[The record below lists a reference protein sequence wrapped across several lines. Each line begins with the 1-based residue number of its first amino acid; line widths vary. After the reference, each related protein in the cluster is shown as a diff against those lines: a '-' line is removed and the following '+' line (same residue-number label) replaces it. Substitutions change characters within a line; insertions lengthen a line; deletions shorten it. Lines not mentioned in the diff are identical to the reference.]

1 MRHVEIVLV
10 RHALPLRVELETG
23 IADPELAAEG
33 HEQAAKMAAYL
44 GIEDVE
50 AIYVSPLRRA
60 LETARPLCEVLGLEA
75 VVSEGVAEF
84 DRNSREYVPVEELR
98 ATNDPRWEKLLRGEW
113 DGVDED
119 PSIFKARVVATVED
133 MIARH
138 PGGRVV
144 VVCHGG
150 VINQYLAH
158 VLGIETHVGFFYP
171 KYTSIHRVMAAR
183 SGQRS
188 IVSINEASH
197 LR

>member
-1 MRHVEIVLV
+1 VEIVLV
-10 RHALPLRVELETG
+10 RHGLPLRVELETG

-33 HEQAAKMAAYL
+33 HEQAEKMAAYL
-44 GIEDVE
+44 GVEDVE
-50 AIYVSPLRRA
+50 AVYVSPLRRA
-60 LETARPLCEVLGLEA
+60 LETARPLCKVLGLEA

>member
-1 MRHVEIVLV
+1 MEIVFV
-10 RHALPLRVELETG
+10 RHGLPLRIELETG

-44 GIEDVE
+44 GVEDVE
-50 AIYVSPLRRA
+50 AVYVSPLRRA
-60 LETARPLCEVLGLEA
+60 LETARPLCKVLGLEA

-119 PSIFKARVVATVED
+119 PSIFKARVVVTVED

-183 SGQRS
+183 SGERS

>member
-1 MRHVEIVLV
+1 MEIVLV
-10 RHALPLRVELETG
+10 RHGLPLRVELETG

-44 GIEDVE
+44 GVEDVE
-50 AIYVSPLRRA
+50 AVYVSPLRRA
-60 LETARPLCEVLGLEA
+60 IETAHPLCKVLGLEA

-119 PSIFKARVVATVED
+119 PSIFKARVVETVED

>member
-1 MRHVEIVLV
+1 MEIVLV
-10 RHALPLRVELETG
+10 RHGLPLRVELETG

-44 GIEDVE
+44 GVEDVE
-50 AIYVSPLRRA
+50 AVYVSPLRRA
-60 LETARPLCEVLGLEA
+60 LETARPLCKVLGLEA

-183 SGQRS
+183 SGERS

>member
-1 MRHVEIVLV
+1 VEIVLV

-23 IADPELAAEG
+23 IADPELGAEG

-44 GIEDVE
+44 GTEEIE

-60 LETARPLCEVLGLEA
+60 IETARPLEQRLGIAAEV
-75 VVSEGVAEF
+75 VDGVAEF
-84 DRNSREYVPVEELR
+84 DRNSREYVPMEELR
-98 ATNDPRWEKLLRGEW
+98 AANDPRWEKLMRGEW
-113 DGVDED
+113 DGADGNPNE
-119 PSIFKARVVATVED
+119 FKTRVVQSIED
-133 MIARH
+133 IIVRN

-158 VLGIETHVGFFYP
+158 VLQIETQVGFFYP
-171 KYTSIHRVMAAR
+171 QYTSIHRVAASR
-183 SGQRS
+183 GGKRS
-188 IVSINEASH
+188 IVSINEAAH

>member
-1 MRHVEIVLV
+1 VEIVLV
-10 RHALPLRVELETG
+10 RHGLPLRVELETG
-23 IADPELAAEG
+23 IADPELASEG

-44 GIEDVE
+44 GVEDIEAV
-50 AIYVSPLRRA
+50 YVSPLRRA
-60 LETARPLCEVLGLEA
+60 VETARPLCKLLGLEA

-119 PSIFKARVVATVED
+119 PSLFRARVVATVED

-158 VLGIETHVGFFYP
+158 VLGIETHIGFFYP
-171 KYTSIHRVMAAR
+171 QYTSIHRVMAAR

>member
-1 MRHVEIVLV
+1 MEIVLV
-10 RHALPLRVELETG
+10 RHGLPLRVELETG

-33 HEQAAKMAAYL
+33 HEQAEKMAAYL
-44 GIEDVE
+44 GVEDIE

-60 LETARPLCEVLGLEA
+60 IETARPLCKLLGLEA

-119 PSIFKARVVATVED
+119 PSLFKARVVETVDD
-133 MIARH
+133 MIAKH

-158 VLGIETHVGFFYP
+158 VLGIETHIGFFYP

>member
-1 MRHVEIVLV
+1 VEIVFV
-10 RHALPLRVELETG
+10 RHGLPLRIELETG

-33 HEQAAKMAAYL
+33 LEQAERMAAYL
-44 GIEDVE
+44 GVEDVE
-50 AIYVSPLRRA
+50 AVYVSPLRRA
-60 LETARPLCEVLGLEA
+60 LETARPLCKVLGLEA

-183 SGQRS
+183 SGERS

>member
-1 MRHVEIVLV
+1 VEIVLV
-10 RHALPLRVELETG
+10 RHGLPLRVELETG

-44 GIEDVE
+44 GVEDVE
-50 AIYVSPLRRA
+50 AVYVSPLRRA
-60 LETARPLCEVLGLEA
+60 LETARPLCKVLGLEA

-98 ATNDPRWEKLLRGEW
+98 ASNDPRWEKLLRGEW

-183 SGQRS
+183 SGERS

>member
-1 MRHVEIVLV
+1 MEIVLV
-10 RHALPLRVELETG
+10 RHGLPLRVELETG

-44 GIEDVE
+44 GVEDVE
-50 AIYVSPLRRA
+50 AVYVSPLRRA
-60 LETARPLCEVLGLEA
+60 LETARPLCKVLGLEA

-119 PSIFKARVVATVED
+119 PSLFKARVVATMED

>member
-1 MRHVEIVLV
+1 VEIVLV
-10 RHALPLRVELETG
+10 RHGLPLRVELETG
-23 IADPELAAEG
+23 IADPELASEG

-44 GIEDVE
+44 GVEDIEAV
-50 AIYVSPLRRA
+50 YVSPLRRA
-60 LETARPLCEVLGLEA
+60 VETARPLCKLLGLEA

-119 PSIFKARVVATVED
+119 PSLFKARVVATVED

-158 VLGIETHVGFFYP
+158 VLGIETHIGFFYP
-171 KYTSIHRVMAAR
+171 KYTSIHRVMASR

>member
-1 MRHVEIVLV
+1 MEIVLV
-10 RHALPLRVELETG
+10 RHALQLRVELETG

-133 MIARH
+133 LIARH

>member
-1 MRHVEIVLV
+1 VEIVLV
-10 RHALPLRVELETG
+10 RHGLPLRVELETG

-33 HEQAAKMAAYL
+33 HEQAEKMAAYL
-44 GIEDVE
+44 GVEDIE

-60 LETARPLCEVLGLEA
+60 IETARPLCKLLGLEA

-119 PSIFKARVVATVED
+119 PSLFKSRVVATVDD
-133 MIARH
+133 MIAKH

-158 VLGIETHVGFFYP
+158 VLGIETHIGFFYP

-188 IVSINEASH
+188 IVSINEAAH

>member
-1 MRHVEIVLV
+1 VEIVLV
-10 RHALPLRVELETG
+10 RHGLPLRVELETG

-33 HEQAAKMAAYL
+33 HEQAEKMAAYL
-44 GIEDVE
+44 GVEDIE

-60 LETARPLCEVLGLEA
+60 VETARPLCKLLGIEA

-119 PSIFKARVVATVED
+119 PSLFKSRVVETVDD
-133 MIARH
+133 MIAKH

-158 VLGIETHVGFFYP
+158 VLGIETHIGFFYP

>member
-1 MRHVEIVLV
+1 MEIVFV
-10 RHALPLRVELETG
+10 RHGLPLRIELETG

-44 GIEDVE
+44 GVEDVE
-50 AIYVSPLRRA
+50 AVYVSPLRRA
-60 LETARPLCEVLGLEA
+60 LETASPLCKVLGLEA

-119 PSIFKARVVATVED
+119 PSVFKARVVATVED

>member
-1 MRHVEIVLV
+1 MEIVLV
-10 RHALPLRVELETG
+10 RHGLPLRVELETG

-33 HEQAAKMAAYL
+33 HEQAEKMAAYL
-44 GIEDVE
+44 GVEDVE
-50 AIYVSPLRRA
+50 AVYVSPLRRA
-60 LETARPLCEVLGLEA
+60 IETARPLCKVLGLEA

-119 PSIFKARVVATVED
+119 PSLFKARVVATVED

-158 VLGIETHVGFFYP
+158 VLGIETHIGFFYP

>member
-1 MRHVEIVLV
+1 MEIVLV
-10 RHALPLRVELETG
+10 RHGLPLRVELETG

-33 HEQAAKMAAYL
+33 HEQAEKMAAYL
-44 GIEDVE
+44 GVEDVE
-50 AIYVSPLRRA
+50 AVYVSPLRRA
-60 LETARPLCEVLGLEA
+60 LETARPLCKVLGLEA

-150 VINQYLAH
+150 VINQYLAN

-183 SGQRS
+183 SGERS

>member
-1 MRHVEIVLV
+1 MEIVLV

-60 LETARPLCEVLGLEA
+60 LETARPLCKVLGLEA

-133 MIARH
+133 LIARH

-158 VLGIETHVGFFYP
+158 VLAIETHVGFFYP

>member
-1 MRHVEIVLV
+1 MEIVLV
-10 RHALPLRVELETG
+10 RHGLPLRVELETG

-44 GIEDVE
+44 GVEDVE
-50 AIYVSPLRRA
+50 AVYVSPLRRA
-60 LETARPLCEVLGLEA
+60 IETAHPLCKVLGLEA

-119 PSIFKARVVATVED
+119 PSLFKARVVETIED

-158 VLGIETHVGFFYP
+158 VLGIDTNIGFFYP

>member
-1 MRHVEIVLV
+1 MEIVFV
-10 RHALPLRVELETG
+10 RHGLPLRIELETG

-44 GIEDVE
+44 GVEDVE
-50 AIYVSPLRRA
+50 AVYVSPLRRA
-60 LETARPLCEVLGLEA
+60 LETASPLCKVLGLEA

-138 PGGRVV
+138 SGGRVV

-183 SGQRS
+183 SGERS

>member
-1 MRHVEIVLV
+1 MEIVLV
-10 RHALPLRVELETG
+10 RHGLPLRVELETG

-44 GIEDVE
+44 GVEDVE
-50 AIYVSPLRRA
+50 AVYVSPLRRA
-60 LETARPLCEVLGLEA
+60 LETARPLCKVLGLEA

-138 PGGRVV
+138 LGGRVV

>member
-1 MRHVEIVLV
+1 MEIVLV
-10 RHALPLRVELETG
+10 RHGLPLRVELETG

-33 HEQAAKMAAYL
+33 HEQAEKMAAYL
-44 GIEDVE
+44 GVEDVE
-50 AIYVSPLRRA
+50 AVYVSPLRRA
-60 LETARPLCEVLGLEA
+60 IETARPLCKSLGLEA

-119 PSIFKARVVATVED
+119 PSLFKARVVATVED

-158 VLGIETHVGFFYP
+158 VLGIETHIGFFYP

>member
-1 MRHVEIVLV
+1 VEIVLV
-10 RHALPLRVELETG
+10 RHGLPLRVELETG

-44 GIEDVE
+44 GVEDVE
-50 AIYVSPLRRA
+50 AVYVSPLRRA
-60 LETARPLCEVLGLEA
+60 LETARPLCKVLGLEA

-119 PSIFKARVVATVED
+119 PSIFKARVVETVED
-133 MIARH
+133 MITRH

-158 VLGIETHVGFFYP
+158 VLGIETHIGFFYP

>member
-1 MRHVEIVLV
+1 MEIVFV
-10 RHALPLRVELETG
+10 RHGLPLRIELETG

-44 GIEDVE
+44 GVEDVE
-50 AIYVSPLRRA
+50 AVYVSPLRRA
-60 LETARPLCEVLGLEA
+60 LETARPLCKVLGLEA

-158 VLGIETHVGFFYP
+158 VLGIETNIGFFYP

-183 SGQRS
+183 SGERS

>member
-1 MRHVEIVLV
+1 MEIVLV
-10 RHALPLRVELETG
+10 RHGLPLRVELETG

-33 HEQAAKMAAYL
+33 HGQAEKMAAYL
-44 GIEDVE
+44 GVEDIE

-60 LETARPLCEVLGLEA
+60 IETARPLCKLLGLEA

-119 PSIFKARVVATVED
+119 PSIFKSRVVTTVED

-158 VLGIETHVGFFYP
+158 VLGIETQIGFFYP

-183 SGQRS
+183 SGLRS

>member
-1 MRHVEIVLV
+1 MEIVFV
-10 RHALPLRVELETG
+10 RHGLPLRIELETG
-23 IADPELAAEG
+23 IADPELVAEG

-44 GIEDVE
+44 GVEDVE
-50 AIYVSPLRRA
+50 AVYVSPLRRA
-60 LETARPLCEVLGLEA
+60 LETARPLCKVLGLEA

>member
-1 MRHVEIVLV
+1 MEIVLV
-10 RHALPLRVELETG
+10 RHGLPLRVELETG

-33 HEQAAKMAAYL
+33 HEQAEKMAAYL
-44 GIEDVE
+44 GIEDIE

-60 LETARPLCEVLGLEA
+60 IETARPLCKLLGLEA

-119 PSIFKARVVATVED
+119 PSLFKSRVVATVDD
-133 MIARH
+133 MIAKH

-158 VLGIETHVGFFYP
+158 VLGIETHIGFFYP

>member
-1 MRHVEIVLV
+1 VEIVLV
-10 RHALPLRVELETG
+10 RHGLPLRVELETG
-23 IADPELAAEG
+23 IADPELASEG

-44 GIEDVE
+44 GVEDME
-50 AIYVSPLRRA
+50 AVYVSPLRRA
-60 LETARPLCEVLGLEA
+60 VETARPLCKLLGLEA

-84 DRNSREYVPVEELR
+84 DRNSRDYVPVEELR

-119 PSIFKARVVATVED
+119 PSLFKARVVATVED

-158 VLGIETHVGFFYP
+158 VLGIETHIGFFYP
-171 KYTSIHRVMAAR
+171 KYTSIHRVMASR

>member
-1 MRHVEIVLV
+1 MEIVLV
-10 RHALPLRVELETG
+10 RHGLPLRVELETG

-33 HEQAAKMAAYL
+33 HEQAEKMAAYL
-44 GIEDVE
+44 GVEDVE

-60 LETARPLCEVLGLEA
+60 IETARPLSKLLGLEA

-119 PSIFKARVVATVED
+119 PSLFKARVVATVED

-158 VLGIETHVGFFYP
+158 VLGIETHIGFFYP

>member
-1 MRHVEIVLV
+1 VEIVLV
-10 RHALPLRVELETG
+10 RHGLPLRVELETG

-44 GIEDVE
+44 GVEDVE
-50 AIYVSPLRRA
+50 AVYVSPLRRA
-60 LETARPLCEVLGLEA
+60 LETARPLCKVLGLEA

-119 PSIFKARVVATVED
+119 PSLFKARVVATVED
-133 MIARH
+133 MIALH

-158 VLGIETHVGFFYP
+158 VLGIETLIGFFYP

>member
-1 MRHVEIVLV
+1 MEIVFV
-10 RHALPLRVELETG
+10 RHGLPLRIELETG

-44 GIEDVE
+44 GVEDVE
-50 AIYVSPLRRA
+50 AVYVSPLRRA
-60 LETARPLCEVLGLEA
+60 LETARPLCKVLGLEA

-158 VLGIETHVGFFYP
+158 VLGIETNIGFFYP

>member
-1 MRHVEIVLV
+1 MEIVLV
-10 RHALPLRVELETG
+10 RHGLPLRVELETG

-33 HEQAAKMAAYL
+33 HDQAEKLATYL
-44 GIEDVE
+44 GVEDIE

-60 LETARPLCEVLGLEA
+60 VETVRPLCKLLGLEA

-119 PSIFKARVVATVED
+119 PSLFKARVVETIED

>member
-1 MRHVEIVLV
+1 MEIVFV
-10 RHALPLRVELETG
+10 RHGLPLRVELETG

-44 GIEDVE
+44 GVEDVE
-50 AIYVSPLRRA
+50 AVYVSPLRRA
-60 LETARPLCEVLGLEA
+60 LETARPLCKVLGLEA
-75 VVSEGVAEF
+75 VMSEGVAEF

-119 PSIFKARVVATVED
+119 PSLFKARVVTTVED

>member
-1 MRHVEIVLV
+1 MEIVLV
-10 RHALPLRVELETG
+10 RHGLPLRVELETG
-23 IADPELAAEG
+23 IADPELASEG

-44 GIEDVE
+44 GVEDME
-50 AIYVSPLRRA
+50 AVYVSPLRRA
-60 LETARPLCEVLGLEA
+60 VETARPLCKLLGLEA

-84 DRNSREYVPVEELR
+84 DRNSRDYVPVEELR

-119 PSIFKARVVATVED
+119 PSLFKARVVATVED

-158 VLGIETHVGFFYP
+158 VLGIETHIGFFYP
-171 KYTSIHRVMAAR
+171 KYTSIHRVMASR